1 VIKIFGS
8 AVGQGMIASIKE
20 KTQLSKTLDAKIA
33 DYELSESD
41 SLTTTLKKITE
52 RAYFS
57 GNEQGK
63 ILFLYKFSQYMTY
76 ILNSPICP
84 NKISF
89 DVLSNYVV

>member
-1 VIKIFGS
+1 MLKICGS
-8 AVGQGMIASIKE
+8 AVGQGIVAAIKE
-20 KTQLSKTLDAKIA
+20 KTKLMKTLDAKIA
-33 DYELSESD
+33 DYGLSEGD
-41 SLTTTLKKITE
+41 MLTTTLRKITE

-84 NKISF
+84 SKITF
-89 DVLSNYVV
+89 DIISNYVI